1 MTITAWYMDDV
12 EGDQR
17 LPHKTDPVQDVS
29 LDQLTALGVIS

>member
-17 LPHKTDPVQDVS
+17 LPHKTEPLQPVSVEE
-29 LDQLTALGVIS
+29 LAALGVLW